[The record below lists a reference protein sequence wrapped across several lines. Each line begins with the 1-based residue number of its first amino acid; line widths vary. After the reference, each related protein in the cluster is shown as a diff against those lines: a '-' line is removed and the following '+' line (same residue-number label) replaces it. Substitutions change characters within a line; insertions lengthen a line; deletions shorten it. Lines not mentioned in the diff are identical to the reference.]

1 MMEILFFLLLLIVLI
16 LGLFLIYY
24 KLRGL
29 ILTQLN
35 DPLISLKE
43 RLHDLREM
51 RADLQRLYLAE
62 NLLKDLREEL
72 LKLSQIFISRASGKA
87 AERAL
92 EDILSI
98 FPSHLLKRD
107 LKLSTGEVEFALV
120 LPGEK
125 YLPIDSKFVA
135 PEILKK
141 GEIST
146 EDEKE
151 LLKRIRARAKEI
163 KPYLQDEKSPGFA
176 IMTCPDG
183 LFPYLQRRVYEEL
196 EREKI
201 ILLPYSLLP
210 SVLLFLHFLWVRFG
224 KFFEENKIAEA
235 LSNFEKWILELERD
249 LEKLSKELKSAE
261 NLLNKLKETQGL
273 LKRDFLKLLEHSQS
287 SSKSIEISE

>member
-1 MMEILFFLLLLIVLI
+1 MKEILFFLLLLVILV

-24 KLRGL
+24 KLRSL
-29 ILTQLN
+29 LQTQLN
-35 DPLISLKE
+35 DPFISLKE
-43 RLHDLREM
+43 RLYDLREI
-51 RADLQRLYLAE
+51 RNELQRLYLAE

-72 LKLSQIFISRASGKA
+72 FKLSQIFISRASGKA

-141 GEIST
+141 GELSP
-146 EDEKE
+146 EDERE
-151 LLKRIRARAKEI
+151 LLKRVKARAKEL
-163 KPYLQDEKSPGFA
+163 KPYLKDEKSPGFA
-176 IMTCPDG
+176 IMACPDG
-183 LFPYLQRRVYEEL
+183 IFPYLQRRIYEEL
-196 EREKI
+196 EKEKI

-210 SVLLFLHFLWVRFG
+210 SVLLFIHFLWERFG
-224 KFFEENKIAEA
+224 RVFEEDKISEGIA
-235 LSNFEKWILELERD
+235 NFEKWILELERD
-249 LEKLSKELKSAE
+249 LEKLSRELRSAE
-261 NLLNKLKETQGL
+261 NLLNKLKETHHL
-273 LKRDFLKLLEHSQS
+273 LKRDFLKLLNHSQS
-287 SSKSIEISE
+287 SSNSRGISE